1 MIAEKTLHAK
11 TALDEAEHT
20 LHLKKP
26 KGSKDKDDKSKGGSK

>member
-1 MIAEKTLHAK
+1 MSEKTLHAK

-26 KGSKDKDDKSKGGSK
+26 KGSKDDKLKSASK